1 MQSLLIIISLATGF
15 MAGAHYAYLLRK
27 VNGLYEAIQAGRQEV
42 RRKNTGVV
50 RPGIVPPSQLPDEPE
65 RRSAVVRPRIPVDEI
80 KAETNAALASARNR
94 TASK

>member
-1 MQSLLIIISLATGF
+1 
-15 MAGAHYAYLLRK
+15 MAGAHYAYLLRT

-50 RPGIVPPSQLPDEPE
+50 RPGIVPPSQLPSEPE